1 MICAV
6 VSLRIGC
13 CEFYGS
19 AAIVLEVQTFW
30 DVMLYLV
37 CVVPGV
43 LKEYIFQ
50 AEAVQTGV
58 LKY

>member
-37 CVVPGV
+37 CVVLGRNAVSGV
-43 LKEYIFQ
+43 CSSG
-50 AEAVQTGV
+50 T
-58 LKY
+58 